1 MSNNYFKFKR
11 FTIEQENCAMK
22 VGTDG
27 CLLGG
32 WFCCTGSRRILD
44 IGCGTGL
51 ISIMAAQ
58 RSNAHITGVEIDD
71 TAAVQARK
79 NADNSPWSERIE
91 IANCD
96 FLEYEAD
103 DKFDAIVSNP
113 PYFVNSMKCDNEA
126 RTMARHSDTLDCRMF
141 FKKSIELLADG
152 GCISIVIPCD
162 ILDEWKAAAIEHA
175 LYPTRV
181 TFIKTTPRKAPKRV
195 LVEFRAGG
203 NIATTENTL
212 ILETS
217 PGEYSDDARDILSQ
231 FYLKL

>member
-1 MSNNYFKFKR
+1 
-11 FTIEQENCAMK
+11 MK

-32 WFCCTGSRRILD
+32 WFNCAGSKRILD

-58 RSNAHITGVEIDD
+58 RSEAHITGVEIDS
-71 TAAVQARK
+71 TAALQARV
-79 NADNSPWSERIE
+79 NADNSPWGGRVE
-91 IANCD
+91 IVNCD
-96 FLEYEAD
+96 FLDYETD
-103 DKFDAIVSNP
+103 GRFDAIVSNP
-113 PYFVNSMKCDNEA
+113 PYFVNSMKCDCKT
-126 RTMARHSDTLDCRMF
+126 RTMARHSDTLDCRRF
-141 FKKSIELLADG
+141 FEKSKGLLSDE
-152 GCISIVIPCD
+152 GCVSIVIPRD
-162 ILDEWKAAAIEHA
+162 IMKEWASAAIEHA

-195 LVEFRAGG
+195 LVEFRAGS
-203 NIATTENTL
+203 NTAATENTL

-217 PGEYSDDARDILSQ
+217 PGEYSDDAKRILGD